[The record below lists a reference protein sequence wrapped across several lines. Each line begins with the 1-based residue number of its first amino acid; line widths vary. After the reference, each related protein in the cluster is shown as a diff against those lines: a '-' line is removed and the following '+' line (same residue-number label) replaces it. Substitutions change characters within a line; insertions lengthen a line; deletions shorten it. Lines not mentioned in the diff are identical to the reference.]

1 MGAEKRLSNTTLSV
15 CCLDYLLRVV
25 SDFNFSL
32 TMAASLL
39 IRAGV
44 AGGMDIFF
52 FQHFFLTIAD
62 QFDLLALAFLKL
74 KGVWR
79 NSLIR

>member
-1 MGAEKRLSNTTLSV
+1 
-15 CCLDYLLRVV
+15 
-25 SDFNFSL
+25 
-32 TMAASLL
+32 MAASLL
-39 IRAGV
+39 IRAEV